1 MKSLPSHVR
10 RLLQG
15 GAVAFALLFIVAATE
30 AAAVPANVPGP
41 TSQLSYTATVLVPTQ
56 VYASPG
62 STRVV
67 AHLSTGAKIA
77 GGSNTLLVLG
87 SAQASGTE
95 YLKLRLPQRP
105 NTSAGWVNINDLFVQ
120 ADHWRIVVSIG
131 ARSVTIYKNGRRS
144 SSTRAV
150 VGATSTPTPLGLFA
164 LSEDVPQPSG
174 SNLGA
179 YVITLTAH
187 SNFLKTFDGGDG
199 TVGIH
204 GYELLGASLG
214 TRSSHGCIRVPES
227 FVYQVLHLPEGTPV
241 VVQN

>member
-15 GAVAFALLFIVAATE
+15 GAVAFALLFATQAAS
-30 AAAVPANVPGP
+30 AAVPTNVPGP
-41 TSQLSYTATVLVPTQ
+41 TNQMAYIATILVPTQ
-56 VYASPG
+56 AYTSPG
-62 STRVV
+62 SSRVA
-67 AHLSTGAKIA
+67 AHLSTQAKIA

-87 SAQASGTE
+87 SANVGGTE
-95 YLKLRLPQRP
+95 YLKLRLPERP
-105 NTSAGWVNINDLFVQ
+105 DGNSGWVNINDLFVQ
-120 ADHWRIVVSIG
+120 ADPYRVVVSIG
-131 ARSVTIYKNGRRS
+131 ARSVTIYKGGRRS

-150 VGATSTPTPLGLFA
+150 VGAVGTPTPLGLFA
-164 LSEDVPQPSG
+164 ISEDVLQPSG

-214 TRSSHGCIRVPES
+214 TRSSHGCVRVPES

-241 VVQN
+241 IIQN